1 MKEEYQRL
9 AMRMP
14 RRSRA
19 FFSSA
24 GSVGY
29 LLPISQPV
37 KPARAIS
44 LTICWKVFSPPSSGI
59 SSLHQPMGAMPRE
72 TCLGSNIEISSLK
85 MISVG

>member
-1 MKEEYQRL
+1 MKSFSSSSKGRVRRKEEYQRL

-24 GSVGY
+24 GSLGY

-44 LTICWKVFSPPSSGI
+44 LTVCWKVFSAPSSGI
-59 SSLHQPMGAMPRE
+59 SSLHQPMGAMPRN
-72 TCLGSNIEISSLK
+72 TFF
-85 MISVG
+85 